1 MTARHVSCTPD
12 GLVKGVTLFFWSMM
26 LAGAVVVGTVGGPLG
41 ILRWLLVA
49 IMLATPVFVMAQ
61 APRGYDVRDG
71 ALHVQRLAGDIVVP
85 AGAIASATPVTLQDL
100 GRLLRTFGSGGAHG
114 YFGRFRSSTLGP
126 LNLQAVRR
134 DRLVLVTRN
143 DGAPALVLSPDDP
156 DALLAALAHQ
166 RS

>member
-1 MTARHVSCTPD
+1 MAARHVSCTPD
-12 GLVKGVTLFFWSMM
+12 GLVKGVTLVFWGMM

-41 ILRWLLVA
+41 ILQWLLVA
-49 IMLATPVFVMAQ
+49 IMLATPLFVMAQ
-61 APRGYDVRDG
+61 APRGYGVRDG
-71 ALHVQRLAGDIVVP
+71 ALHVERLMGDVVVP
-85 AGAIASATPVTLQDL
+85 VDAIASATPVRMEEL

-126 LNLQAVRR
+126 LNFQATRR

-156 DALLAALAHQ
+156 DALLAALKG
-166 RS
+166 S